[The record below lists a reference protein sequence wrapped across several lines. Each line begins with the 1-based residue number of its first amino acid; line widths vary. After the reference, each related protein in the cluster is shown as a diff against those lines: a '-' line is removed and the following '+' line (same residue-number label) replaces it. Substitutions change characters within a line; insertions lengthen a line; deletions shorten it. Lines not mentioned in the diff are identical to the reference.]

1 MDSKINSKYSWK
13 NKLMYIWNFIKD
25 IKIYIIIYIIIIL
38 VLFMGI
44 YILDK
49 TENFITEKN
58 KDIIYEKDRTLLY
71 GSLFLDKL
79 NEQIKNMTD
88 PKIQYDNK
96 RIDIIKY
103 NDVLL

>member
-1 MDSKINSKYSWK
+1 MDSKYSWK
-13 NKLMYIWNFIKD
+13 NRLMYICNFIKD
-25 IKIYIIIYIIIIL
+25 SKIYIIIIL

-49 TENFITEKN
+49 TENFLIEKK
-58 KDIIYEKDRTLLY
+58 KDVIYEKDRTLLY

-88 PKIQYDNK
+88 PKIEYDDK

-103 NDVLL
+103 NDVLF